1 MTTTQ
6 PLRTTRTRTADAP
19 ARPGV
24 RASHIRTVP
33 RALAHR
39 HAVAEVFVTSLE
51 AEAADSFV
59 VGAQLPR
66 MHGHYGDHAGALAAH
81 HDLIAV
87 MEAARQASIAVTHE
101 FYGVPTEMAFLVRTF
116 NGTGIDSAAWEIG
129 SAPADLELRVR
140 ALRAHHR
147 GEHLEGLDLV
157 LDISCD
163 GVAMGTVDGSFSWVN
178 PRQWAAIRTGYRKHL
193 GLGPF
198 ETPASAG
205 PRAAAAQV
213 GRENP
218 RNVVIGVPEATTR
231 RARAAVIADTTHPIL
246 FDHQLDHVPGNLLI
260 EACRQTAL
268 TTMGGRLPRLIS
280 VTSAFD
286 QFVELDLP
294 TVCVAERSESGVDA
308 TVVHCEIR
316 QAGAIAARIDL
327 EFAAAAPEEDGGR

>member
-1 MTTTQ
+1 M
-6 PLRTTRTRTADAP
+6 RGTAA
-19 ARPGV
+19 ARPGAARATHV
-24 RASHIRTVP
+24 RTIP

-51 AEAADSFV
+51 AETADSFV

-66 MHGHYGDHAGALAAH
+66 MHGHYGDHAGALGEH

-101 FYGVPTEMAFLVRTF
+101 FYDVPTDRAFLVRTF
-116 NGTGIDSAAWEIG
+116 NGSGIDSGAWEIG
-129 SAPADLELRVR
+129 GAPADLELRVR
-140 ALRAHHR
+140 ALREHRR
-147 GEHLEGLDLV
+147 GELLEGLDLV
-157 LDISCD
+157 LDIASG
-163 GVAMGTVDGSFSWVN
+163 GVAMGTVDGSFSWVA
-178 PRQWAAIRTGYRKHL
+178 PRHWSAIRAGYRKHL

-205 PRAAAAQV
+205 PRAAAALV

-218 RNVVIGVPEATTR
+218 RNVVIGVPEVTES
-231 RARAAVIADTTHPIL
+231 RARAAVVADTTHPIL

-268 TTMGGRLPRLIS
+268 TAVGPLRLVS

-294 TVCVAERSESGVDA
+294 AVCVAERTESGVDA

-316 QAGAIAARIDL
+316 QAGGVAARVDL
-327 EFAAAAPEEDGGR
+327 EFDRAAPASEDTRS

>member
-6 PLRTTRTRTADAP
+6 PLRITQPVPPAAPVRT
-19 ARPGV
+19 GV
-24 RASHIRTVP
+24 RASHVRTVP

-39 HAVAEVFVTSLE
+39 HAVAEVFVTSLD
-51 AEAADSFV
+51 AESDDSFV

-66 MHGHYGDHAGALAAH
+66 MHGHYGDHAGVLAEY

-101 FYGVPTEMAFLVRTF
+101 FYDVPTDSAFLVRTF
-116 NGTGIDSAAWEIG
+116 NGTGIDSLAWEIG

-140 ALRAHHR
+140 ALRAHRR
-147 GEHLEGLDLV
+147 GTALEGLDLV
-157 LDISCD
+157 LDISSA
-163 GVAMGTVDGSFSWVN
+163 GVTMGTVDGSFSWVS
-178 PRQWAAIRTGYRKHL
+178 PRQWAGIRGGYRKHL

-205 PRAAAAQV
+205 PRAAAALV

-218 RNVVIGVPEATTR
+218 RNVVIGVPEITGG

-268 TTMGGRLPRLIS
+268 TTLGADPRRLVS

-294 TVCVAERSESGVDA
+294 SVCVAERTESEVDA
-308 TVVHCEIR
+308 TVVRCEIR
-316 QAGAIAARIDL
+316 QAGGVAARIDL
-327 EFAAAAPEEDGGR
+327 EFAAATPEDR

>member
-6 PLRTTRTRTADAP
+6 PPRTAHAFTRAAAVRATHLRT
-19 ARPGV
+19 
-24 RASHIRTVP
+24 IP

-51 AEAADSFV
+51 AETSGAFV
-59 VGAQLPR
+59 AGAQLPR
-66 MHGHYGDHAGALAAH
+66 MHGHYGDHAGALGLH

-101 FYGVPTEMAFLVRTF
+101 FFDVPTDRAFLVRTF
-116 NGTGIDSAAWEIG
+116 NGSGIDGAIWEIG

-140 ALRAHHR
+140 ALREHHR
-147 GEHLEGLDLV
+147 GERLEGLDLV
-157 LDISCD
+157 LDISCQ
-163 GVAMGTVDGSFSWVN
+163 GVPMGTVDGSFSWVDR
-178 PRQWAAIRTGYRKHL
+178 RQWAAIRAGYRKHL

-198 ETPASAG
+198 EIPASPG
-205 PRAAAAQV
+205 TRAAAAVV

-218 RNVVIGVPEATTR
+218 RNVVIGPPESTPGR
-231 RARAAVIADTTHPIL
+231 SRAALVADTTHPIL

-268 TTMGGRLPRLIS
+268 TTMGPQPRRLIS

-294 TVCVAERSESGVDA
+294 AVCVAERTDSGVDA

-316 QAGAIAARIDL
+316 QAGTVAARIDL
-327 EFAAAAPEEDGGR
+327 EFAGDLALAEDGD

>member
-1 MTTTQ
+1 MA
-6 PLRTTRTRTADAP
+6 PP

-24 RASHIRTVP
+24 RATHLRTIP

-39 HAVAEVFVTSLE
+39 HSVAEVFVTSLA
-51 AEAADSFV
+51 AEGEDSFV
-59 VGAQLPR
+59 AGAQLPR
-66 MHGHYGDHAGALAAH
+66 MHGHYGDHAGALADH

-101 FYGVPTEMAFLVRTF
+101 FYEVPTDRAFLVRTF
-116 NGTGIDSAAWEIG
+116 NGSGIESAAWEVG
-129 SAPADLELRVR
+129 FAPADLELRVR
-140 ALRAHHR
+140 ALRKHDR
-147 GEHLEGLDLV
+147 GEALQGLDLV
-157 LDISCD
+157 LDISCG
-163 GVAMGTVDGSFSWVN
+163 GVAMGTVDGSFSWVD
-178 PRQWAAIRTGYRKHL
+178 PRQWAGIRAGYRKHL

-205 PRAAAAQV
+205 PRAAAALV

-218 RNVVIGVPEATTR
+218 RNVVIGVPEATPS

-268 TTMGGRLPRLIS
+268 TTMGPDLRRLLS

-294 TVCVAERSESGVDA
+294 AVCVAERAESAVDT

-316 QAGAIAARIDL
+316 QAGGVAARIDL
-327 EFAAAAPEEDGGR
+327 EFAASSREDPRR

>member
-1 MTTTQ
+1 MATGRPGARATH
-6 PLRTTRTRTADAP
+6 LRT
-19 ARPGV
+19 
-24 RASHIRTVP
+24 IP

-39 HAVAEVFVTSLE
+39 HAVAEVFVTSLD
-51 AEAADSFV
+51 AATPDTFV

-66 MHGHYGDHAGALAAH
+66 MHGHYGDHAGALGRH

-101 FYGVPTEMAFLVRTF
+101 FFDVPTDRAFLVRTF
-116 NGTGIDSAAWEIG
+116 NGTGIDGAIWEIG

-140 ALRAHHR
+140 ALREHHR
-147 GEHLEGLDLV
+147 GERLEGLDLV
-157 LDISCD
+157 LDISCR
-163 GVAMGTVDGSFSWVN
+163 GIPMGTVDGSFSWVN
-178 PRQWAAIRTGYRKHL
+178 PRQWAAIRVGYRQRL

-198 ETPASAG
+198 EIPASPG
-205 PRAAAAQV
+205 VRAAAALV

-218 RNVVIGVPEATTR
+218 RNVVIGPPETGPTR
-231 RARAAVIADTTHPIL
+231 SRAALVADTTHPIL

-268 TTMGGRLPRLIS
+268 TTMGAPQRRLLS
-280 VTSAFD
+280 VTSAFE

-294 TVCVAERSESGVDA
+294 AVCVAERTDSGVDA

-316 QAGAIAARIDL
+316 QAGAVAARIDL
-327 EFAAAAPEEDGGR
+327 EFAGDAALSEDALG

>member
-6 PLRTTRTRTADAP
+6 PLRITQPVPP
-19 ARPGV
+19 AVAVRKGV
-24 RASHIRTVP
+24 RASHVRTVP

-39 HAVAEVFVTSLE
+39 HAVAEVFVTSLDAE
-51 AEAADSFV
+51 AEDSFV

-66 MHGHYGDHAGALAAH
+66 MHGHYGDHAGVLGEY

-101 FYGVPTEMAFLVRTF
+101 FYDVPTDSAFLVRTF
-116 NGTGIDSAAWEIG
+116 NGTGIDSIAWEIG

-140 ALRAHHR
+140 ALREHRR
-147 GEHLEGLDLV
+147 GEALEGLDLV
-157 LDISCD
+157 LDISC
-163 GVAMGTVDGSFSWVN
+163 GGAAMGTVDGSFSWVD
-178 PRQWAAIRTGYRKHL
+178 PRQWSAIRRGYRKQL

-205 PRAAAAQV
+205 PRAAAALV

-218 RNVVIGVPEATTR
+218 RNVVIGVPEATPA

-268 TTMGGRLPRLIS
+268 TMGADPRRLVS

-294 TVCVAERSESGVDA
+294 SVCVAERTESGVDA
-308 TVVHCEIR
+308 TVVRCEIR
-316 QAGAIAARIDL
+316 QAGGVAARIDL
-327 EFAAAAPEEDGGR
+327 EFAAAIPLQDGHR